1 MKNDTVEQ
9 VQWLRLVSFNLGVK
23 TYAVDIRSIVEII
36 YHRAITGVPEGPEFI
51 EGIIDLRGAIIPV
64 VDLRKRFH
72 ADASPKPE
80 HILIV
85 RVSSKKVGL
94 IVDRVSDVFS
104 VRKGEIHSA
113 EEILDHKT
121 IAVKGV
127 CKLMDQLILVV
138 DLACLWV
145 PEELSRMP

>member
-1 MKNDTVEQ
+1 MKSETMEQ
-9 VQWLRLVSFNLGVK
+9 VQWLRLVSFNVGVK

-36 YHRAITGVPEGPEFI
+36 YHREITGVPEGPEFI

-72 ADASPKPE
+72 ADASTKPE

-85 RVSSKKVGL
+85 RVSSKNVGL

-104 VRKGEIHSA
+104 VRKTEIHSA

-127 CKLMDQLILVV
+127 CKVMDRLILVV
-138 DLACLWV
+138 DLACLWI
-145 PEELSRMP
+145 PEELNKMP